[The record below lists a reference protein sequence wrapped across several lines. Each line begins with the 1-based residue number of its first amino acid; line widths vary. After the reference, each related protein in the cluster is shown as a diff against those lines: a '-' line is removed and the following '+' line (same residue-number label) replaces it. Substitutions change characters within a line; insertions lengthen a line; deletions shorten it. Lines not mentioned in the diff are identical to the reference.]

1 MRLRRMVPVSLATA
15 AAAMAALVY
24 VNALFNP
31 FVYDDHRTILEN
43 LSIRQLGNLRALLL
57 HDAFRPV
64 VNISYALDY
73 SLWGLAPFGF
83 HVTSV
88 LIHAVNVVLLFVL
101 MRRLVADVSA
111 MRATPAAGSAASDS
125 GAAPGG
131 GMSANAAAFAAA
143 AIWAVHPMMT
153 QAVGYASGRP
163 ETICALFVL
172 AALLAIRS
180 WTRSGRPAVLLAG
193 LACWA
198 VALASKEVAV
208 MLPFVLIAYDRLVLA
223 GAASDSV
230 VRRRLTRL
238 SWAMLILVAVAG
250 AARLTIFLT
259 VENAT
264 RARFLWTN
272 AFVIPDVVRRYVS
285 LMFLA
290 GRQSIFHTERIVA
303 TPFDPRVIM
312 NLVWIS
318 ALGVLIWRAHRRVP
332 LIAFGAAW
340 FALMLVPS
348 AMMLPLDVGE
358 PMAEQRVYLAG
369 AGFAMAAGA
378 GFWRLGEWTRRR
390 SMPLRALVTVAF
402 AAVLVALASRTVVR
416 NEVWSDPVRLW
427 QEAVDTAP
435 GVWLPYR
442 GLGDALRDQQDFLG
456 ASRAYR
462 EAVRLRPQEPDTQLA
477 LGVSLMM
484 AGRLPEADAALADAA
499 RLSPGRSE
507 VETARGIIARLN
519 GRTDEARDRLL
530 AVARRHPDAVVALQQ
545 LADMYEKEY
554 ANPREALRICREIQ
568 ATAPATPGVADC
580 VRRNQREVADPARGT
595 VGR

>member
-1 MRLRRMVPVSLATA
+1 MRLRRLVPISLAAA
-15 AAAMAALVY
+15 AAAMAILVY
-24 VNALFNP
+24 LNALYNP

-43 LSIRQLGNLRALLL
+43 LSIRNLGNFRALLL
-57 HDAFRPV
+57 HDVFRPV

-73 SLWGLAPFGF
+73 SIWGLTPFGF

-101 MRRLVADVSA
+101 MRTLMADVSA
-111 MRATPAAGSAASDS
+111 RRAMPAAGFVAPDA
-125 GAAPGG
+125 GAALDG
-131 GMSANAAAFAAA
+131 GMSASTAAFAAA
-143 AIWAVHPMMT
+143 AVWAVHPMMT

-172 AALLAIRS
+172 GALLAIRS
-180 WTRSGRPAVLLAG
+180 WTRSGRPAILLAG

-223 GAASDSV
+223 GPASGSV
-230 VRRRLTRL
+230 ARRRLARL
-238 SWAMLILVAVAG
+238 YWAMLILVAVG
-250 AARLTIFLT
+250 GVGRLTIFLA
-259 VENAT
+259 VENPT

-272 AFVIPDVVRRYVS
+272 AFVIPDVVRQYVS

-290 GRQSIFHTERIVA
+290 GGQSIFHTERAVV

-312 NLVWIS
+312 NLVWIV
-318 ALGVLIWRAHRRVP
+318 ALGLLVWRAHRRVP

-369 AGFAMAAGA
+369 AGFAMAVGA
-378 GFWRLGEWTRRR
+378 AFWSLREWAPRQRK
-390 SMPLRALVTVAF
+390 PLRWLITAAFGAL
-402 AAVLVALASRTVVR
+402 LLALASRTVVR
-416 NEVWSDPVRLW
+416 NGVWSDPVRLW

-442 GLGDALRDQQDFLG
+442 GLGDALRDRQDFLG

-462 EAVRLRPQEPDTQLA
+462 EAVRLRPQEVETQLA

-484 AGRLPEADAALADAA
+484 AGLLPEADVALADAA
-499 RLSPGRSE
+499 RQSPGMAQA
-507 VETARGIIARLN
+507 ETARAIIARLS
-519 GRTDEARDRLL
+519 GRTAEARDRLL
-530 AVARRHPDAVVALQQ
+530 AVARAHPDAVLARQQ
-545 LADMYEKEY
+545 LADMYEREY
-554 ANPREALRICREIQ
+554 SNPREALRLCREIQ
-568 ATAPATPGVADC
+568 AVAPATAGVADC
-580 VRRNQREVADPARGT
+580 VTRNQRRASDSERGT
-595 VGR
+595 NRR